1 MNDSVVNEENKAQ
14 LEKAKKSLVYVGILS
29 VIMLFGGMTSAYIV
43 SMGDSFWL
51 KFPLPK
57 AFWISTAVI
66 VLSSIFLQIAVRSAR
81 RGNKKILKLAISITF
96 ILGILFI
103 YFQFKGYGQLV
114 KNGVHATGNYIL
126 VTNGRYGDY
135 FEVKYKADFIE
146 INGNDYLIKGQKM
159 SPEQIIEY
167 QDFMS
172 QFEVVNEKEPFKVRH
187 YGEKFIIYFQNTPLQ
202 LKNNILV
209 QDGDEGLNYVDR
221 VRLRDLALNVRDLR
235 GDFFVRGE
243 MGKDFHIYYKGE
255 ELHYENR
262 ELRLNDKRLS
272 NYLQIKSMES
282 ADTSSS
288 YLYIITFMH
297 LLHVIVTMMYMIKL
311 VIHSFIGKINQQNNI
326 AIRTGAIFW
335 HFLGLLWLYLL
346 LFLLF
351 IH

>member
-1 MNDSVVNEENKAQ
+1 MNDPLVNEENKVQ

-66 VLSSIFLQIAVRSAR
+66 ITSSIFLQIAVRSAR
-81 RGNKKILKLAISITF
+81 SGNKKILKLAISITF

-135 FEVKYKADFIE
+135 FEVKYKGDFIE

-159 SPEQIIEY
+159 SPAQIIEY

-202 LKNNILV
+202 LKNKILV
-209 QDGDEGLNYVDR
+209 QDGDEELNYVDR
-221 VRLRDLALNVRDLR
+221 VRLRDLAWNVRDLR

-255 ELHYENR
+255 ELHYQKR
-262 ELRLNDKRLS
+262 ELRLNGKRLS

-297 LLHVIVTMMYMIKL
+297 LLHVIVTMFYMIKL

>member
-1 MNDSVVNEENKAQ
+1 MNDPLLKEENKVQ

-66 VLSSIFLQIAVRSAR
+66 LISSIFLQIAVRSAR

-96 ILGILFI
+96 ILGMSFI

-126 VTNGRYGDY
+126 VTKGRYGDY
-135 FEVKYKADFIE
+135 FEVKYKGNFIE

-159 SPEQIIEY
+159 SPAKIIEY

-187 YGEKFIIYFQNTPLQ
+187 YGEKFLIYFQNTPLQ
-202 LKNNILV
+202 LKNKILV
-209 QDGDEGLNYVDR
+209 QEDNEELNYVDR
-221 VRLRDLALNVRDLR
+221 VRLRDLALNVQDLR
-235 GDFFVRGE
+235 GDFFIRGE

-255 ELHYENR
+255 ELHYQNR
-262 ELRLNDKRLS
+262 ELRLNGKRLS

-288 YLYIITFMH
+288 YLYIITFLH
-297 LLHVIVTMMYMIKL
+297 LLHIIVTMFYMLKL
-311 VIHSFIGKINQQNNI
+311 VIHSFLGRINQQNNI

>member
-1 MNDSVVNEENKAQ
+1 MNDPLVKEENKVQ

-29 VIMLFGGMTSAYIV
+29 VIMLFGAMTSAYIV

-66 VLSSIFLQIAVRSAR
+66 LISSIFLQIAVRSAR
-81 RGNKKILKLAISITF
+81 KGNKKTLKLAISITF
-96 ILGILFI
+96 ILGVSFI

-135 FEVKYKADFIE
+135 FEVKYKGDFIE

-159 SPEQIIEY
+159 SPAQIIEY

-187 YGEKFIIYFQNTPLQ
+187 YGEKFLIYFENTPLQ
-202 LKNNILV
+202 LKNKILV
-209 QDGDEGLNYVDR
+209 QGGHEELNYVDR

-255 ELHYENR
+255 ELHYQDR
-262 ELRLNDKRLS
+262 ELRLNGKPLS

-288 YLYIITFMH
+288 YLYIITFLH
-297 LLHVIVTMMYMIKL
+297 LLHVIVTMFYMSKL

>member
-1 MNDSVVNEENKAQ
+1 MNDPLLREENKVQ

-57 AFWISTAVI
+57 AFWISTAI
-66 VLSSIFLQIAVRSAR
+66 IIISSIFLQIAVRSGR
-81 RGNKKILKLAISITF
+81 RGNKKTLKLAISITF
-96 ILGILFI
+96 ILGIAFI

-135 FEVKYKADFIE
+135 FEVKYKGDFIE
-146 INGNDYLIKGQKM
+146 INGNDYLLKGQKM
-159 SPEQIIEY
+159 SAEQIGEY
-167 QDFMS
+167 QNFMA
-172 QFEVVNEKEPFKVRH
+172 QFEDVDEKGPFKVKH
-187 YGEKFIIYFQNTPLQ
+187 YGDKFSIYFKDSPLL
-202 LKNNILV
+202 LKNKILV
-209 QDGDEGLNYVDR
+209 QEDGKELNYVDR
-221 VRLRDLALNVRDLR
+221 VRLKDLALNVRDLR
-235 GDFFVRGE
+235 GDFFIRGE
-243 MGKDFHIYYKGE
+243 MGKDFHIYYKGK
-255 ELHYENR
+255 ELRYENR
-262 ELRLNDKRLS
+262 ELRLNGKRLS

-288 YLYIITFMH
+288 YLYIITFLH
-297 LLHVIVTMMYMIKL
+297 LLHIIVTMLYMLKL
-311 VIHSFIGKINQQNNI
+311 VIHSFIGRINEQNNI

>member
-1 MNDSVVNEENKAQ
+1 MNDPFLREENKVQ

-66 VLSSIFLQIAVRSAR
+66 LISSIFLQIAVRSAR
-81 RGNKKILKLAISITF
+81 SGNKKILKLAISITF
-96 ILGILFI
+96 ILGISFI

-114 KNGVHATGNYIL
+114 KNGIHATGNYIL

-135 FEVKYKADFIE
+135 FEVKYKGNFIE

-159 SPEQIIEY
+159 TPKQIKEY

-172 QFEVVNEKEPFKVRH
+172 QFEVVNEKKPFKVRY
-187 YGEKFIIYFQNTPLQ
+187 YGENFLIYFKNIPLQ
-202 LKNNILV
+202 LKNKTLI
-209 QDGDEGLNYVDR
+209 QEDEQELKYVDR

-235 GDFFVRGE
+235 GDFFILGE
-243 MGKDFHIYYKGE
+243 MGKDFHIYYKGK

-262 ELRLNDKRLS
+262 ELRLNGKSLS

-288 YLYIITFMH
+288 YLYIITFLH
-297 LLHVIVTMMYMIKL
+297 LLHIIVTMFYMLKL
-311 VIHSFIGKINQQNNI
+311 VIYSFIGRINEQNNI